1 MSTLTIVL
9 LVILAVLIIGLIV
22 LYFLGKKAQKK
33 KEEQDAQL
41 AAAAQ
46 TVSMLIIDKKRM
58 RITESGLPQV
68 VIDQTPK
75 LMRRSKLPIVKAKV
89 GPKISILIADEKVF
103 DLIPVKKE
111 IKAEVSGL
119 YIVGVKGIHGTLE
132 APVKKKK
139 GFFAR
144 FKKDKAPEVQ
154 SQPKQSGKSAKNTKT
169 AAANTNTTDKKNKK
183 KK

>member
-89 GPKISILIADEKVF
+89 GPKVMSLIADESIF

-111 IKAEVSGL
+111 VKATVSGIYITKVTGVRGPLEKPEGKKSWRARLKDKAVKANKELEKEKAELNKTKTS
-119 YIVGVKGIHGTLE
+119 
-132 APVKKKK
+132 KKKK
-139 GFFAR
+139 
-144 FKKDKAPEVQ
+144 
-154 SQPKQSGKSAKNTKT
+154 
-169 AAANTNTTDKKNKK
+169 
-183 KK
+183 